1 MSRAGGGVGVGWSSG
16 RRHNEDA
23 VRAAAQ
29 RRMGGEEP
37 RKRRMRELRRRRQ
50 QLPATWRR
58 RRARPCT
65 GLGPGQGRI
74 LGGLNGA
81 WWLSVVLILDW
92 EWARR
97 LRVVPHR
104 LDLCALSRCTL
115 PNLILYQQRIS
126 PPPAPN
132 DQTVDLARSADEHWR
147 EINSSTEQAADLSR
161 IAAPGARRAEREGTT
176 TTPSVGRPSITGL
189 VGLNTVHT
197 HTAHTHHVVKSFESH
212 T

>member
-115 PNLILYQQRIS
+115 PNLILYQQRNS

-147 EINSSTEQAADLSR
+147 EINRISTDQAADLSR
-161 IAAPGARRAEREGTT
+161 IAAPGGQSVKEPRQVLAVH
-176 TTPSVGRPSITGL
+176 PSLAWWDSTQYTRTRHTRITL
-189 VGLNTVHT
+189 SNHSNHIHKT
-197 HTAHTHHVVKSFESH
+197 H
-212 T
+212 

>member
-1 MSRAGGGVGVGWSSG
+1 MGLLKVRQLFSNWCFICSSATRPLSRARSGWLARLRRAGTLARASTATAPPLHPCLAGGGVGVGWSSG

-29 RRMGGEEP
+29 RRMGGDEP
-37 RKRRMRELRRRRQ
+37 RKRRMRELWWRHQ

-74 LGGLNGA
+74 LGGLNGV

-92 EWARR
+92 EQAQR

-104 LDLCALSRCTL
+104 LDLCAPLYFAESYFIPTVL
-115 PNLILYQQRIS
+115 VLLEVIL
-126 PPPAPN
+126 
-132 DQTVDLARSADEHWR
+132 VD
-147 EINSSTEQAADLSR
+147 
-161 IAAPGARRAEREGTT
+161 
-176 TTPSVGRPSITGL
+176 
-189 VGLNTVHT
+189 
-197 HTAHTHHVVKSFESH
+197 
-212 T
+212 